1 MKIKELKKIYQDKK
15 ACINLLVFV
24 FFLIILLSFWKAD
37 VFGNVADWIS
47 GIGSLIA
54 IVFVYIQIRVSQNQS
69 SEQIKESRNQLQ
81 KQLKTERERNFQ
93 QARPLFKIV
102 KKSNVS
108 LNDIMVSSDKYRS
121 FVYKGADFVGVTNR
135 ILRYSENQ
143 YSKEHDYYFLKN
155 ISENRMMGVRVEF
168 YFQKPN
174 STDNG
179 VRHFFYIDTIDGD
192 DAIKLVDDLL
202 LATKEENLKK
212 ITVTFNTSMREILS
226 LVFNVDENGIPIYN
240 RKLSYIENKDSSDK
254 MPRDYDLN
262 NFEESNYSPKNK

>member
-15 ACINLLVFV
+15 VWINLLGVVFL
-24 FFLIILLSFWKAD
+24 LIILLSFWKAD

-54 IVFVYIQIRVSQNQS
+54 IVFVYIQIR
-69 SEQIKESRNQLQ
+69 ESRDQLQ

-93 QARPLFKIV
+93 QARPLFKLV

-108 LNDIMVSSDKYRS
+108 LIDIMDSSVKYRS
-121 FVYKGADFVGVTNR
+121 FVYKNTDFGAVTNS
-135 ILRYSENQ
+135 ILHHSQNQ
-143 YSKEHDYYFLKN
+143 DSKEHNYYFLKN
-155 ISENRMMGVRVEF
+155 ISENRMMGVKVEF
-168 YFQKPN
+168 SFQKPN
-174 STDNG
+174 SNDNG

-192 DAIKLVDDLL
+192 DAIKLVDDSL

-226 LVFNVDENGIPIYN
+226 LVFNVDENGIPTYD
-240 RKLSYIENKDSSDK
+240 RELSYIENKDSTDK
-254 MPRDYDLN
+254 MPSDYDLT
-262 NFEESNYSPKNK
+262 NFEESDYHPKNK

>member
-1 MKIKELKKIYQDKK
+1 MKIKELQKIYQDKK
-15 ACINLLVFV
+15 VWINLLVFV
-24 FFLIILLSFWKAD
+24 FILIILLSFWKAD

-108 LNDIMVSSDKYRS
+108 LSDIMVSSDKYRS
-121 FVYKGADFVGVTNR
+121 FVYKNTNFGFVTNS
-135 ILRYSENQ
+135 ILHHSQNQ
-143 YSKEHDYYFLKN
+143 DSKEHNYYFLKN
-155 ISENRMMGVRVEF
+155 ISENRMMGVKVEF
-168 YFQKPN
+168 SFQKPN
-174 STDNG
+174 SNDNG

-192 DAIKLVDDLL
+192 DAIKLVDDSL

-226 LVFNVDENGIPIYN
+226 LVFNVDENGIPTYD
-240 RKLSYIENKDSSDK
+240 RELSYIENKDSTDK
-254 MPRDYDLN
+254 MPSDYDLT
-262 NFEESNYSPKNK
+262 NFEESDYHPKNK